1 MSEHATPVEAVSAS
15 VDSSVAR
22 PDDATAG
29 GVSSAADA
37 TTGDSNGV
45 SATETKEELPV
56 AEAAKEDSEAK
67 ILPDDEKPAETATE
81 SETKAVADTVA
92 EISEATATPSSANK
106 SKARRKS
113 SGVPEHKGRKL
124 NKKESK
130 AKMSNIHAQPGEYYF
145 IKLKGYPKWPGIV
158 ASEDMLPDAILKSRP
173 VTAAKPDGSY
183 REDFAEGGKNALDRT
198 FPVMFFETNEFAWTP
213 NTDLE
218 PLDTSVIG
226 DVPQGKMSKSLY
238 AAYQLASENH
248 DLDHYKNVLREFEV
262 SRRRDEK
269 AAQDAIDAKE
279 AAKEAKASAK
289 KGKKAKEVVQD
300 EDEDVEMADAGADE
314 AEKEDKPKAS
324 KKRKAVDDETST
336 PKRTD
341 SVKKPKLKLI
351 NSAQKGNAAAE
362 TPKSAA
368 KEKKEKAKPKT
379 KKAAAAPA
387 TPKEPELSA
396 EEKSKKKEKE
406 VRFLRHKLQKGLLDS
421 VKKPKEEDMKQ
432 MSEFITKLEG
442 YSDLEVSII
451 RATKINKVLKGILKI
466 EDIPKEA
473 EFKFRER
480 STELLAKWNKIL
492 ESDTPAP
499 ASAQANGTSK
509 EQVNGESATA
519 EDGTKTTGL
528 DGADDTLAPEV
539 DMEDA
544 DSKDEQAKSEEEE
557 KPQEEEKREAEEK
570 AAEDKTEVIV
580 AEATPVEATA

>member
-1 MSEHATPVEAVSAS
+1 MSEHATSVEAVSAP

-22 PDDATAG
+22 PDNATAEG
-29 GVSSAADA
+29 ISSGADA

-45 SATETKEELPV
+45 TATETKEELPV

-67 ILPDDEKPAETATE
+67 VLPEDEKPAETATE
-81 SETKAVADTVA
+81 NGTKDIADTVA
-92 EISEATATPSSANK
+92 EIAEATATPSSANK

-145 IKLKGYPKWPGIV
+145 IKLRGFPKWPGIV

-173 VTAAKPDGSY
+173 VTTAKPDGTY
-183 REDFAEGGKNALDRT
+183 REDFAEGGKNTLDRT
-198 FPVMFFETNEFAWTP
+198 FPVMFLETNQFAWTP

-218 PLDTSVIG
+218 PLDTSVVG

-238 AAYQLASENH
+238 AAYQLAAENH

-269 AAQDAIDAKE
+269 AAKEAIDAKK

-289 KGKKAKEVVQD
+289 KGKKTKEVVQD

-351 NSAQKGNAAAE
+351 NSAQKANGAE

-368 KEKKEKAKPKT
+368 KEKKEKAKPKS

-421 VKKPKEEDMKQ
+421 IKKPREDEMKQ

-528 DGADDTLAPEV
+528 DRADDTLAPEV

-544 DSKDEQAKSEEEE
+544 DAKDEQEKPEEEGR
-557 KPQEEEKREAEEK
+557 PQEEEKPEDEEK

>member
-1 MSEHATPVEAVSAS
+1 MSEHATSVEAVSAP
-15 VDSSVAR
+15 VDSSVAH
-22 PDDATAG
+22 PDNATAEG
-29 GVSSAADA
+29 DSSSAVA

-45 SATETKEELPV
+45 SAESKEELPV
-56 AEAAKEDSEAK
+56 AEAAKEDSEVK
-67 ILPDDEKPAETATE
+67 VLPEDENPAETATE
-81 SETKAVADTVA
+81 NGTNDVADTVA
-92 EISEATATPSSANK
+92 EATATPSSANK

-145 IKLKGYPKWPGIV
+145 IKLRGFPKWPGII

-173 VTAAKPDGSY
+173 VTAAKPDGTY

-198 FPVMFFETNEFAWTP
+198 FPVMFLETNEFAWVP

-226 DVPQGKMSKSLY
+226 SIPQGKLSKSLY
-238 AAYQLASENH
+238 AAYQLAAENH
-248 DLDHYKNVLREFEV
+248 DLDHFKNVLREFEAT
-262 SRRRDEK
+262 RRDEK
-269 AAQDAIDAKE
+269 AAQE
-279 AAKEAKASAK
+279 AAKAAKASAK
-289 KGKKAKEVVQD
+289 KGKKAKDVVQD
-300 EDEDVEMADAGADE
+300 EDEDVEMADVGE
-314 AEKEDKPKAS
+314 VEKEDKPKVS
-324 KKRKAVDDETST
+324 KKRKAVADDDEIST

-351 NSAQKGNAAAE
+351 NSAQKGNAAE

-379 KKAAAAPA
+379 KKAPA
-387 TPKEPELSA
+387 VPTPPKEPELSA

-406 VRFLRHKLQKGLLDS
+406 VRFLRHKLQKGFLDNS
-421 VKKPKEEDMKQ
+421 RKPIEEEMKQ

-442 YSDLEVSII
+442 YADLEVSII
-451 RATKINKVLKGILKI
+451 RATKINKVLKGILKL
-466 EDIPKEA
+466 EEIPKDA

-480 STELLAKWNKIL
+480 STDLLTKWNKIL
-492 ESDTPAP
+492 ESETPAP
-499 ASAQANGTSK
+499 TSAQTNGTSK
-509 EQVNGESATA
+509 EQVNGDSAKA
-519 EDGTKTTGL
+519 EDATTTTGL

-539 DMEDA
+539 EMEDA
-544 DSKDEQAKSEEEE
+544 DAKDEQKKPGDEEKPQEE
-557 KPQEEEKREAEEK
+557 KPQEEEKPEEEEK
-570 AAEDKTEVIV
+570 AADDKTEVTV